1 MPLAT
6 DELVRK
12 AMTNTATLQKIVPQL
27 WAAEL
32 EYNLRKR
39 AVLQQSI
46 VVNEDLLVPNA
57 GDTVYIPSLPDIAQA
72 DDLTEGVDMTPIA
85 LNNATSVPFIPTERG
100 KTVDITRKAL
110 DRIKYDGIAAIVDR
124 LAYSMSLKIEGMIA
138 NLWNANVPG
147 TTGAAGQLTP
157 VYANGKTNTTVT
169 TADVFNDAL
178 ILNAKKQ
185 LMSVD
190 AHLYDD
196 GMWMLFISPAQ
207 YAALLQDQNVR
218 NDLHFAV
225 PNQLIRGEVGILH
238 NCHIIVTNFILSNAE
253 GASNGVPV
261 WKALLTSP
269 RWAAIA
275 YKRRPEIIIDP
286 TLYDLGRR
294 RRFGSVADFDIELL
308 HQERA
313 VVVCSA

>member
-1 MPLAT
+1 MLAT

-12 AMTNTATLQKIVPQL
+12 AITNSATLQKIIPQL

-85 LNNATSVPFIPTERG
+85 LNNATSVPFIPIERG

-124 LAYSMSLKIEGMIA
+124 LAYSMSLKIENTIA
-138 NLWNANVPG
+138 GLWNATVPG
-147 TTGAAGQLTP
+147 TTNQLVP
-157 VYANGKTNTTVT
+157 VYANGKTNTNVT
-169 TADVFNDAL
+169 AADIFNDL
-178 ILNAKKQ
+178 LLLNAKKQ

-196 GMWMLFISPAQ
+196 GMWMLYISPAQ
-207 YAALLQDQNVR
+207 YAELLQDQNVR

-225 PNQLIRGEVGILH
+225 PGQLICGEVGILH
-238 NCHIIVTNFILSNAE
+238 NCHIIVTNFIQSNAE
-253 GASNGVPV
+253 GASSGVPV
-261 WKALLTSP
+261 WKAILTSP

-275 YKRRPEIIIDP
+275 YKRHPEIIIDP

-308 HQERA
+308 HAERA